1 MENSTIEEGKDKR
14 KKRLFTI
21 TIHFN
26 LVKDVYQ

>member
-1 MENSTIEEGKDKR
+1 MEESTDQEGKDKR